1 MFFNVLARL
10 YIRSKRS
17 QETRVFLFICVCDW
31 LLVTSAALMITQTV
45 LVCQEWNHRAA
56 GSSPELILRLFSE
69 TVGKLYLA
77 YGISN
82 ALTEAL
88 IITGLG
94 FTVRSA
100 LSHNNVGALLGSRG
114 FCLIFAI
121 GSLSTQA
128 SDYHLGRL
136 LQQISDNISI
146 VTICLPMIV
155 KFIGENGQNNNIQ
168 DPRASSTGHL
178 RNFQFLSTLSSNR
191 QNQDVELSP
200 VEDIMKV

>member
-10 YIRSKRS
+10 YIRSKKS
-17 QETRVFLFICVCDW
+17 QEIRVFLFICVCDW
-31 LLVTSAALMITQTV
+31 LFVTSAALMITQTV
-45 LVCQEWNHRAA
+45 LL
-56 GSSPELILRLFSE
+56 SSE

-88 IITGLG
+88 IIIGLG

-100 LSHNNVGALLGSRG
+100 LSHNNIGALLGSRV
-114 FCLIFAI
+114 
-121 GSLSTQA
+121 
-128 SDYHLGRL
+128 
-136 LQQISDNISI
+136 SDNISI
-146 VTICLPMIV
+146 VIICLPMIV

-168 DPRASSTGHL
+168 DPRANSTGHL

-191 QNQDVELSP
+191 QNQNVELSP
-200 VEDIMKV
+200 VENIMKV